1 MCFSISLISNYKNT
15 NVITYNNE
23 LLQNI
28 ASSVPDSFIYTDYEV
43 SGINNYI
50 KTNTSSTIIEID
62 ASNSVA
68 ALANIICIIELIMPI
83 KELQIEYIYDDNN
96 ILYCSNK
103 YLNNLNKNLHNK
115 SALMKK
121 LEVNR
126 KNDVYSKLYKTLKL
140 YKLLK

>member
-1 MCFSISLISNYKNT
+1 MCFSLSIISDYKN
-15 NVITYNNE
+15 NNAITYNND

-28 ASSVPDSFIYTDYEV
+28 ASNIPDSIIYTDYEI

-50 KTNTSSTIIEID
+50 KTNTTSTIIEID
-62 ASNSVA
+62 AQNTN
-68 ALANIICIIELIMPI
+68 ALTNIINIIELIMPI

-96 ILYCSNK
+96 ILYCSKK

-115 SALMKK
+115 SSLLKK
-121 LEVNR
+121 LEDNR
-126 KNDVYSKLYKTLKL
+126 KDSNYCQLYKTLKL

>member
-1 MCFSISLISNYKNT
+1 MCFSLSIISDYKN
-15 NVITYNNE
+15 NNAITYTNE

-28 ASSVPDSFIYTDYEV
+28 ASNIPESIIYTDYEL

-62 ASNSVA
+62 TENTN
-68 ALANIICIIELIMPI
+68 ALANIINIIELIMPI

-96 ILYCSNK
+96 ILYCSKK

-115 SALMKK
+115 SLLIKK
-121 LEVNR
+121 LEDNR
-126 KNDVYSKLYKTLKL
+126 KNSDYCQLYKTLKL

>member
-1 MCFSISLISNYKNT
+1 MCFSLSIISDYKN
-15 NVITYNNE
+15 NNAITYTNE

-28 ASSVPDSFIYTDYEV
+28 ASSIPESIIYTDYEV

-62 ASNSVA
+62 AENTN
-68 ALANIICIIELIMPI
+68 ALTNIINIIELIMPI

-96 ILYCSNK
+96 ILYCSKK
-103 YLNNLNKNLHNK
+103 YLNNINKNLNNK
-115 SALMKK
+115 SLLIKK
-121 LEVNR
+121 LEDNK
-126 KNDVYSKLYKTLKL
+126 KNINYCQLYKTLKL

>member
-1 MCFSISLISNYKNT
+1 MCFSLSIISDYKN
-15 NVITYNNE
+15 NNAITYTNE

-28 ASSVPDSFIYTDYEV
+28 ASSIPESIIYTDYEV

-62 ASNSVA
+62 AENTN
-68 ALANIICIIELIMPI
+68 ALTNIINIIELIMPI

-96 ILYCSNK
+96 ILYCSKK
-103 YLNNLNKNLHNK
+103 YLNNINKNLHNK
-115 SALMKK
+115 SSLIKK
-121 LEVNR
+121 LEDNR
-126 KNDVYSKLYKTLKL
+126 KNINYCQLYKTLKL

>member
-1 MCFSISLISNYKNT
+1 MCFSLSIISDYKN
-15 NVITYNNE
+15 NNAITYNNE

-28 ASSVPDSFIYTDYEV
+28 ASNIQDSIIYTDYEV
-43 SGINNYI
+43 SGTNNHI

-62 ASNSVA
+62 TSSNIA
-68 ALANIICIIELIMPI
+68 IANIISIIELIMPI

-96 ILYCSNK
+96 ILYCSKK

-115 SALMKK
+115 SLLIKK
-121 LEVNR
+121 LEDN
-126 KNDVYSKLYKTLKL
+126 KKDINYKTLYKNLRL

>member
-1 MCFSISLISNYKNT
+1 MCFSLSIISDYKN
-15 NVITYNNE
+15 NNAITYTNE

-28 ASSVPDSFIYTDYEV
+28 ALSIPESIIYTDYEV

-62 ASNSVA
+62 AENTNT
-68 ALANIICIIELIMPI
+68 LTNIINIIELIMPI

-96 ILYCSNK
+96 ILYCSKK
-103 YLNNLNKNLHNK
+103 YLNNINKNLHNK
-115 SALMKK
+115 SSLIKK
-121 LEVNR
+121 LEDNK
-126 KNDVYSKLYKTLKL
+126 KNINYCQLYKTLKL

>member
-1 MCFSISLISNYKNT
+1 MCFSLSIISDYKN
-15 NVITYNNE
+15 NNAITYTNE

-28 ASSVPDSFIYTDYEV
+28 ASSIPESIIYTDYEV

-62 ASNSVA
+62 AENTN
-68 ALANIICIIELIMPI
+68 ALTNIINIIELIMPI

-96 ILYCSNK
+96 ILYCSKK
-103 YLNNLNKNLHNK
+103 YLNNINKNLHNK
-115 SALMKK
+115 SSLIKK
-121 LEVNR
+121 LEDNR
-126 KNDVYSKLYKTLKL
+126 KNSDYCQLYKTLKL

>member
-28 ASSVPDSFIYTDYEV
+28 ASSIPDSFIYTDYEV

-62 ASNSVA
+62 ASTSV

-115 SALMKK
+115 SLIIKK
-121 LEVNR
+121 LEDN
-126 KNDVYSKLYKTLKL
+126 KKEITYSKLYKTLKL

>member
-1 MCFSISLISNYKNT
+1 MCFSLSIISDYKN
-15 NVITYNNE
+15 NNAITYTNE

-28 ASSVPDSFIYTDYEV
+28 ASSIPESIIYTDYEV

-62 ASNSVA
+62 AENTN
-68 ALANIICIIELIMPI
+68 ALTNIINIIELIMPI

-96 ILYCSNK
+96 ILYCSKK
-103 YLNNLNKNLHNK
+103 YLNNINKNLHNK
-115 SALMKK
+115 SLLIKK
-121 LEVNR
+121 LEDNK
-126 KNDVYSKLYKTLKL
+126 KNINYCQLYKTLKL